1 MLTSDDKTLIDQG
14 RFLSQQAR
22 DPAPHYEHSTIGY
35 NYRMSNILAAMGRG
49 QLRVLGER
57 VEARRRIFGY
67 YKEALGDIPG
77 IEFMPEAPYGR
88 SNRWLTVVLITPE
101 ELGVDRETVEQALE
115 AENIEARLVWKP
127 MHMQPVFKD
136 CRRRGGGEIAE
147 DLFNRGLCLP
157 SGTAMTEEDLDR
169 VIDTILKCRK

>member
-1 MLTSDDKTLIDQG
+1 MLTSDDKTLIDQT

-127 MHMQPVFKD
+127 MHMQPVFNPQTCLRKLIYILLSTN
-136 CRRRGGGEIAE
+136 E
-147 DLFNRGLCLP
+147 FNQKYC
-157 SGTAMTEEDLDR
+157 
-169 VIDTILKCRK
+169 

>member
-1 MLTSDDKTLIDQG
+1 
-14 RFLSQQAR
+14 
-22 DPAPHYEHSTIGY
+22 
-35 NYRMSNILAAMGRG
+35 MSNILAAMGRG

-101 ELGVDRETVEQALE
+101 ELGVDRETVEQALQ

-127 MHMQPVFKD
+127 MHLQPVFRFEGHSSPVKYASHFTGQAKLKASPKTLTM
-136 CRRRGGGEIAE
+136 RGAVKYAPPQLNSFTIKIFRSITQMESNSCKI
-147 DLFNRGLCLP
+147 NR
-157 SGTAMTEEDLDR
+157 
-169 VIDTILKCRK
+169 